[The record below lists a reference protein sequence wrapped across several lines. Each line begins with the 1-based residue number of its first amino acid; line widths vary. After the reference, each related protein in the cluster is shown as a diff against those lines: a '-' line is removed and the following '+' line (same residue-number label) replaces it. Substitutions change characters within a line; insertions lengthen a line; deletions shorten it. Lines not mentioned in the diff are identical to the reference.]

1 MQNRARNV
9 QARTRYVYNYLTN
22 VQSREQMCELV
33 WKKYLELLTKTQ
45 RTIVLM
51 CVRFVDDTMVK
62 LRVIS

>member
-22 VQSREQMCELV
+22 VQSREQMCKLV